1 MTSSHRLGRP
11 RACPHTRSRIATAGG
26 ALTAAALAA
35 ALTGCAPSGGDRP
48 ADGGAGAAASV
59 GGTLVIAVPTGPSTL
74 MPPTVG
80 GIQAKQ
86 ITDLVYER
94 LAEIGPGLNTFGE
107 EGFEPRLATSWTWNA
122 DSTAISFHL
131 DPRARWHDGQ
141 PVRAADVRYTFTVN
155 RDSTQSVDA
164 GYLRHVDSVTTPD
177 SLTATV
183 WFASH
188 YPEQFYDAAGRL
200 SILPAHL
207 LGDVPRGGLDR
218 SPQATA
224 PVGSGPFRFV
234 RLEPGALIELAADTG
249 YHLGRPALDRVI
261 MSVAPNPVAAATQLF
276 NGEAD
281 VYEAIMPQQMG
292 EFASHPEVVARITP
306 SLTYSFL
313 QFNLRDPRRP
323 GQPHPILA
331 DRELRRA
338 LSMLVDREALVRSVW
353 DSLAVVGLG
362 PFPRALPTAD
372 TTVRQLAH
380 DQARAAATLD
390 LLGWRDGDGDGVRER
405 AGQALEISVTVPT
418 SSAFR
423 QRIAVLLQDQL
434 ARGGV
439 RLTVERLEFNTFL
452 ERLRAR
458 RFDSNLGSWVLT
470 DGSPAGMRAT
480 WGSSG
485 AQNHGRYANAAAD
498 AQVDSGLASFDVAAR
513 RAHFSRAYQL
523 IVDDAPAIWLYEP
536 RNVMGVHRRFVT
548 PPIRAAGW
556 WLDVPRWSVR
566 AGESIARDGAA
577 APAPAAPVAPA
588 AAATP

>member
-1 MTSSHRLGRP
+1 MRFLRRPPPRL
-11 RACPHTRSRIATAGG
+11 AVLAS
-26 ALTAAALAA
+26 ALAA
-35 ALTGCAPSGGDRP
+35 VAIAACAPSDSATP
-48 ADGGAGAAASV
+48 AAGGAGADGAGSI
-59 GGTLVIAVPTGPSTL
+59 GGTLVLAVPTGPSTL

-94 LAEIGPGLNTFGE
+94 LAEMGPALNSFGD
-107 EGFEPRLATSWTWNA
+107 EGFEPRLATRWSWST
-122 DSTAISFHL
+122 DSTAITFHL

-141 PVRAADVRYTFTVN
+141 PVRATDVRYTFAVN
-155 RDSTQSVDA
+155 RDSTQSGDEI
-164 GYLRHVDSVTTPD
+164 YLRQVDSVTTPD

-183 WFASH
+183 WFASR

-200 SILPAHL
+200 SILPEHL
-207 LGDVPRGGLDR
+207 LRDVPAGELDR
-218 SPQATA
+218 APQATA

-234 RLEPGALIELAADTG
+234 RLQPGALVELAADTG
-249 YHLGRPALDRVI
+249 YHLGRPRLDRVI

-281 VYEAIMPQQMG
+281 VYEAIQPQQMG
-292 EFASHPEVVARITP
+292 EFASRPDVVARITP

-323 GQPHPILA
+323 ERPHPILA
-331 DRELRRA
+331 DREVRRA

-372 TTVRQLAH
+372 TLVRQLAH
-380 DQARAAATLD
+380 DPARGAAILD
-390 LLGWRDGDGDGVRER
+390 SLGWRDSDGDGVRDR
-405 AGQALEISVTVPT
+405 AGQPLAISVTVPT

-423 QRIAVLLQDQL
+423 QRIAILLQDQL
-434 ARGGV
+434 ARNGV
-439 RLTVERLEFNTFL
+439 RMTVERLEFNTFL
-452 ERLRAR
+452 ERLGAR
-458 RFDSNLGSWVLT
+458 RFETNLGSWVLT

-480 WGSSG
+480 WGSDG
-485 AQNHGRYANAAAD
+485 RLNHGRYANAAAD

-513 RAHFSRAYQL
+513 RTHFSRAYQL

-536 RNVMGVHRRFVT
+536 RNVIGVHRRFVT

-556 WLDVPRWSVR
+556 WLDLPQWSVR
-566 AGESIARDGAA
+566 AGERIPRDGAVA
-577 APAPAAPVAPA
+577 AAVVGAPVAP
-588 AAATP
+588 

>member
-1 MTSSHRLGRP
+1 MPSPHRPRPRRRSRQRHRL
-11 RACPHTRSRIATAGG
+11 AIIGG
-26 ALTAAALAA
+26 ALTAAALA
-35 ALTGCAPSGGDRP
+35 GCGPSGADSP
-48 ADGGAGAAASV
+48 DDGGPGGAAAANV

-107 EGFEPRLATSWTWNA
+107 DGFEPRLATSWTWSA

-131 DPRARWHDGQ
+131 DPRARWHDGR
-141 PVRAADVRYTFTVN
+141 PVRATDVRYTFAVN

-183 WFASH
+183 WFAHH

-200 SILPAHL
+200 SILPEHL
-207 LGDVPRGGLDR
+207 LGDVPAGGLDR

-234 RLEPGALIELAADTG
+234 RLQPGALIELAADTG

-292 EFASHPEVVARITP
+292 EFASHPDVVARITP

-313 QFNLRDPRRP
+313 QFNLRDPRRADR
-323 GQPHPILA
+323 PHPLLA

-338 LSMLVDREALVRSVW
+338 LSMLVDREALVASVW

-380 DQARAAATLD
+380 DPARAAAILD
-390 LLGWRDGDGDGVRER
+390 SLGWRDGDGDGVRER
-405 AGQALEISVTVPT
+405 AGRPLAISVTVPT

-423 QRIAVLLQDQL
+423 QRMAVLLQDQL

-458 RFDSNLGSWVLT
+458 RFDTNLGSWVLT

-480 WGSSG
+480 WGSDG
-485 AQNHGRYANAAAD
+485 AQNHGRYASAAAD
-498 AQVDSGLASFDVAAR
+498 AQVDSGLASFDVTER
-513 RAHFSRAYQL
+513 RAHFGRAYQMM
-523 IVDDAPAIWLYEP
+523 VDDAPAVWLYEP
-536 RNVMGVHRRFVT
+536 RNVIGVHRRFVT

-556 WLDVPRWSVR
+556 WLDVPEWSVR
-566 AGESIARDGAA
+566 AGERIARDGGVLAAAA
-577 APAPAAPVAPA
+577 AP
-588 AAATP
+588 